1 MVRKIESK
9 LTVQEYKI
17 LHSSD
22 FCPGKFYGRAKLH
35 KIDLKGLV
43 GDLTARAIIS
53 NINTSTYHLS
63 KYLAK
68 LLVPLRETQY
78 SIKSTKDFTSKIKNE
93 KVPNGYDMVSFDVKS
108 LFTKVPL
115 DRTIQLVLKRIYEK
129 HEVSTNITKQ
139 EMKEILILCT
149 KNVHFALNEEV

>member
-1 MVRKIESK
+1 M
-9 LTVQEYKI
+9 
-17 LHSSD
+17 
-22 FCPGKFYGRAKLH
+22 
-35 KIDLKGLV
+35 
-43 GDLTARAIIS
+43 
-53 NINTSTYHLS
+53 
-63 KYLAK
+63 
-68 LLVPLRETQY
+68 VPLRETQY

>member
-43 GDLTARAIIS
+43 DDLTARAIIS
-53 NINTSTYHLS
+53 NINTH
-63 KYLAK
+63 
-68 LLVPLRETQY
+68 
-78 SIKSTKDFTSKIKNE
+78 
-93 KVPNGYDMVSFDVKS
+93 
-108 LFTKVPL
+108 
-115 DRTIQLVLKRIYEK
+115 QLIIFQNTWQSYWYP
-129 HEVSTNITKQ
+129 
-139 EMKEILILCT
+139 
-149 KNVHFALNEEV
+149 